1 MRISKTALI
10 TFGAAAVSLAFAG
23 CGGGGNDESSST
35 QAQAPAQP
43 SGGGSLTISMS
54 DYAFSP
60 NDSSTNAGTVKIST
74 PNQGQLPH
82 ELVLLKTNRAPNSL
96 PTLSNGEVDEEGL
109 EAKGVESPGEIE
121 DVGPGETKSA
131 ALKLTPGKY
140 VMICNLPGHYKQGM
154 YGTLTVK

>member
-1 MRISKTALI
+1 MRISKTVM
-10 TFGAAAVSLAFAG
+10 TVVGAGASVLVFAG
-23 CGGGGNDESSST
+23 CGGGGSDST
-35 QAQAPAQP
+35 STEAQAPAQGAT
-43 SGGGSLTISMS
+43 GGALTIGMS

-60 NDSSTNAGTVKIST
+60 SDTTTKAGTVKIST

-82 ELVLLKTNRAPNSL
+82 ELVLLKTDQSPNSL

-121 DVGPGETKSA
+121 DVNPGATKSA
-131 ALKLTPGKY
+131 SLKLTPGTY